1 MADSRKPAKEDAD
14 SPEPAM
20 KSADSKKP
28 AKTATTQA
36 TPHSGDKTG
45 VATVRPTTPEAR
57 GRHGHRTP
65 YGTAIPR
72 PARHCRHAGLN
83 VTHDRRRYGPR
94 AAGPFSQR
102 EARRRPG
109 LPQSAKGVAGPQKTA
124 TPSLEACATLRRQD
138 EVRLQ

>member
-1 MADSRKPAKEDAD
+1 MADSRKPAVKN
-14 SPEPAM
+14 
-20 KSADSKKP
+20 ADSKKP

-36 TPHSGDKTG
+36 TPHNGDKTG
-45 VATVRPTTPEAR
+45 EATVRPTTPEAR

-72 PARHCRHAGLN
+72 PARHCSHTSLD
-83 VTHDRRRYGPR
+83 VTHGRHRYGPR

-102 EARRRPG
+102 EARRRPD
-109 LPQSAKGVAGPQKTA
+109 LPQSAKGVAGPQKSA
-124 TPSLEACATLRRQD
+124 TPSLEACATLRRQE